1 MPAVGE
7 AMRPPSRRDIGLA
20 VLSLLGLALFGYP
33 LLATVDG
40 GSGAAGW
47 PALFV
52 YLFAVWAALI
62 ALAFLL
68 RR

>member
-1 MPAVGE
+1 MVH

-40 GSGAAGW
+40 GCGPAGW
-47 PALFV
+47 PALLV
-52 YLFAVWAALI
+52 YLFSVWAVLI
-62 ALAFLL
+62 ALAFTL